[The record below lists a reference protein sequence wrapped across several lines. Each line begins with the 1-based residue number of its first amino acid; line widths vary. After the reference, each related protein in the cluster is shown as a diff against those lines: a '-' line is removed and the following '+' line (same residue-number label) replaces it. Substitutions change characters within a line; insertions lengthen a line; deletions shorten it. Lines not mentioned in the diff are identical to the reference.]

1 MSDPIQF
8 DPPEPS
14 ELSKLLD
21 GYEVS
26 SLIATGGMGAVYR
39 ATQVSLDRDVAI
51 KLLPEE
57 FGEDPSFRDQFQAEA
72 RSMAKLNHVNL
83 IGIYDFGE
91 ADGMPYIVMELVAGK
106 SLYYSSYGKAID
118 QTTAAEL
125 IVGICRGLSH
135 AHEANII
142 HRDIK
147 PANILLDPNAKPK
160 IGDFGLAA
168 ASDTE
173 HSENGPVFGTPGYA
187 APEILSNPKAIGIQ
201 SDIFAVGVILYE
213 LLTGKMP
220 EEPASPP
227 SSIAKCDRRFDPIFK
242 KATRRNPALR
252 YQSAKEMADDL
263 EKILSNMGTN
273 GQRKVRTEAD
283 AKTKAPATTLKRRMT
298 GDQGSD
304 DKGSGKPKLV
314 PLPKGES
321 APKSRLKPLPKSSP
335 DEKEDNSSAPPAA
348 AAPAA
353 VSVQAGSNWPIIRNL
368 IIIAILIP
376 IIIFTWGL
384 YQDKQAKIKKE
395 RDAKELK
402 EKNEESERKGMIQQ
416 AKRDEEKK
424 AKLAEEEK
432 TRQAKLEIERKR
444 LLAIENAKTPM
455 ERLAEFRT
463 ALYNGRRDR
472 FPDNTIDRSSHFL
485 FIVKSPMTW
494 TEASEFAELHGAHL
508 ATPSAQADI
517 DLLSKDISDLDL
529 RRVWIGGGAQG
540 KGGWTWVTGKEW
552 KFKDPGTT
560 LGSCASLS
568 NTGVIRARPNAE
580 KNPFVIQWSKDGQNA
595 GSIASQLDRLVPTL
609 DSPSPAWPPTTV
621 AHENRHF
628 LLVQKPVSWNEA
640 DLIASSADGH
650 LAVFSKPLEGIFLR
664 KFFDTSLLMD
674 QSVWLGGRKKDNTW
688 YWTNGEPWE
697 KALWA
702 PNSPDGGP
710 LDRALR
716 YLKGSAGVGWDDA
729 NAKAGNA
736 GGFIIEWSTDGDS
749 APAPTNENPNVADGQ
764 LAKLRGVGRRLVT
777 KEVEDYNKY
786 LLGNRDF
793 FVSDVNTWFRL
804 LSKNNKRA
812 FEAAF
817 QSFEEKIPD
826 DGDFSGEIDLSGFP
840 AEVFQD
846 LAKARERQARQ
857 AEELNTKLESLRQSY
872 LKKLLSLRQT
882 FETGGLKTQL
892 GSVDGE
898 IEGVGQDAAAFRAHF
913 GL

>member
-1 MSDPIQF
+1 MSEPIQF
-8 DPPEPS
+8 DPPDPS

-21 GYEVS
+21 GYEVT
-26 SLIATGGMGAVYR
+26 SLIATGGMGAVYK
-39 ATQVSLDRDVAI
+39 ATQLSLDRDVAI
-51 KLLPEE
+51 KLLPKE
-57 FGEDPSFRDQFQAEA
+57 FGEDPSFRNQFHAEA
-72 RSMAKLNHVNL
+72 RSMARLNHVNL

-118 QTTAAEL
+118 QATAAGL
-125 IVGICRGLSH
+125 VIGICRGLSH
-135 AHEANII
+135 AHQANII

-168 ASDTE
+168 AGDSE
-173 HSENGPVFGTPGYA
+173 HSEDGPVFGTPGYV
-187 APEILSNPKAIGIQ
+187 APEIISNPKAIGVQ
-201 SDIFAVGVILYE
+201 SDIYAVGVILYE

-252 YQSAKEMADDL
+252 YQSAQELADDL
-263 EKILSNMGTN
+263 EKILPNIGTS
-273 GQRKVRTEAD
+273 GQRTVRTGAD
-283 AKTKAPATTLKRRMT
+283 SKSKAPATTLKRRMT
-298 GDQGSD
+298 SEKDSD
-304 DKGSGKPKLV
+304 GTDSGKPKLV

-335 DEKEDNSSAPPAA
+335 DDQGGKPSAPPAA

-353 VSVQAGSNWPIIRNL
+353 VSVKAGSNWPIIRNL
-368 IIIAILIP
+368 LIIAILIP

-395 RDAKELK
+395 REAKELK
-402 EKNEESERKGMIQQ
+402 EKNKELERKAMLEQ

-424 AKLAEEEK
+424 AREAEEKKALEAKREK
-432 TRQAKLEIERKR
+432 ERQR

-455 ERLAEFRT
+455 ERLAEYRT

-485 FIVKSPMTW
+485 FFVKSPMTW
-494 TEASEFAELHGAHL
+494 TEASEFAEVHGAHL
-508 ATPSAQADI
+508 ATPTTQADI
-517 DLLSKDISDLDL
+517 DILSNDMSELDL

-540 KGGWTWVTGKEW
+540 KGGWTWVTGEEW

-568 NTGVIRARPNAE
+568 NSGVIRARPNAE
-580 KNPFVIQWSKDGQNA
+580 KNPFVIQWSKDGQNP
-595 GSIASQLDRLVPTL
+595 GSIASQLERLVPTL

-621 AHENRHF
+621 SHENRHF

-650 LAVFSKPLEGIFLR
+650 LAVFSDPLEGIFLR
-664 KFFDTSLLMD
+664 KFFDSSLLLE
-674 QSVWLGGRKKDNTW
+674 QSVWLDGRKKDDVW
-688 YWTNGEPWE
+688 YWSNGEPWE
-697 KALWA
+697 KASWA

-729 NAKAGNA
+729 NPKEGNA
-736 GGFIIEWSTDGDS
+736 DGFIIEWSTDADG
-749 APAPTNENPNVADGQ
+749 APAVTNENPNMANGQ
-764 LAKLRGVGRRLVT
+764 LAKLRGIGRRLVT
-777 KEVEDYNKY
+777 KEVEDYDKY
-786 LLGNRDF
+786 LLGNRDY

-804 LSKNNKRA
+804 LSKNNSLG
-812 FEAAF
+812 FEAAY
-817 QSFEEKIPD
+817 QALEDKLPA
-826 DGDFSGEIDLSGFP
+826 DGDLSGEIDLSGFP
-840 AEVFQD
+840 AEVHQD
-846 LAKARERQARQ
+846 FAKARERQDRKAK
-857 AEELNTKLESLRQSY
+857 ELNTKLEALRQSY
-872 LKKLLSLRQT
+872 LKKLLNLRQT
-882 FETGGLKTQL
+882 FETGGLKTQV
-892 GSVDGE
+892 GSVDEE
-898 IEGVGQDAAAFRAHF
+898 IEGVGQDAAGLRAHF